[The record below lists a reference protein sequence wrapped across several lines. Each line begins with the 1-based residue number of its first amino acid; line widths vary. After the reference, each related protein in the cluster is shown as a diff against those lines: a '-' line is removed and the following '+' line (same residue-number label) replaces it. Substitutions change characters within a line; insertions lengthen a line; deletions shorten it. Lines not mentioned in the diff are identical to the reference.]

1 MKQMNSTLTLNDGTA
16 LEGSYVIQ
24 NGNTLYLYCYAE
36 ITFGDLFA
44 LLNDPEKAKKI
55 TMDRGGE
62 RTVFRGFKEL
72 FCIRK
77 EDGNFISAGL
87 RK

>member
-1 MKQMNSTLTLNDGTA
+1 MDSTLTLNDGTV
-16 LEGSYVIQ
+16 LESSYVIQ
-24 NGNTLYLYCYAE
+24 SGNTLYLYCYAE
-36 ITFGDLFA
+36 ITFGDLFDA
-44 LLNDPEKAKKI
+44 LNDPEKAKKI
-55 TMDRGGE
+55 TMERGNE
-62 RTVFRGFKEL
+62 KTVFRGFKEL

>member
-1 MKQMNSTLTLNDGTA
+1 MEQKLTLNDGTELLNSSVA
-16 LEGSYVIQ
+16 EDGDILWLYV
-24 NGNTLYLYCYAE
+24 YAD
-36 ITFGDLFA
+36 IAFGDLFS

-55 TMDRGGE
+55 VATFGE
-62 RTVFRGFKEL
+62 TTTTYRGFKEL

-77 EDGNFISAGL
+77 EKIGFISAGL

>member
-1 MKQMNSTLTLNDGTA
+1 MSSRTETRCSCTA
-16 LEGSYVIQ
+16 TRRSPS
-24 NGNTLYLYCYAE
+24 
-36 ITFGDLFA
+36 FA

>member
-1 MKQMNSTLTLNDGTA
+1 MDSQLTLNDGTV

-24 NGNTLYLYCYAE
+24 SGNTLYLYCYAE
-36 ITFGDLFA
+36 IAFGDLFA
-44 LLNDPEKAKKI
+44 ALNDPEKAKKI
-55 TMDRGGE
+55 TMQQSGE
-62 RTVFRGFKEL
+62 KTVFRGFKEL
-72 FCIRK
+72 FCVRK